1 MLSGFQMLIPLHTD
15 GRSNF
20 KVCILCRKLQLTSKI
35 RISLKIGWCLHACF
49 VETQHTFLFY
59 FFLKVVQTHS
69 TPGKKKNQ
77 VHINILQETPRLVS
91 HCQNKLN
98 RFMKAIKKNLLPPC
112 LERLFKKINTGKS
125 SVQSV
130 RTYFKRWNR
139 CSEPVNVSVHT
150 CSPFPFFF
158 FFFLNCPV
166 LFQNIHRFKSH
177 SRLKNTTTTTKK
189 EHYCRQQTVNVSGKK
204 LVGSCVSSPVRLGE
218 KLVTS
223 EEKQKKKQ
231 LFFQS
236 PRQRDGQTYKD
247 LLWISAAG
255 TRTHQMCE
263 KDFKKKKKKSQKT
276 FLKCLF

>member
-1 MLSGFQMLIPLHTD
+1 MGGFFFFFFTEKKAFLCVWSRLSTAWMSFSWFGLMLSGFQMLIPLHTD

-150 CSPFPFFF
+150 RSPFPFFF
-158 FFFLNCPV
+158 FFFKLSGSFSV
-166 LFQNIHRFKSH
+166 H
-177 SRLKNTTTTTKK
+177 S
-189 EHYCRQQTVNVSGKK
+189 
-204 LVGSCVSSPVRLGE
+204 
-218 KLVTS
+218 
-223 EEKQKKKQ
+223 
-231 LFFQS
+231 
-236 PRQRDGQTYKD
+236 
-247 LLWISAAG
+247 
-255 TRTHQMCE
+255 
-263 KDFKKKKKKSQKT
+263 
-276 FLKCLF
+276 